1 MVDTPTDRVEAPM
14 EILFVSLS
22 LCCAE
27 ELLAA
32 EDDVPPEEA
41 PVLEVE
47 LAAVDAE
54 DALFEAPVLVP
65 CCMLP
70 VTEEEAD
77 APTVP
82 EK

>member
-1 MVDTPTDRVEAPM
+1 MDTPTDRVDAPM

-22 LCCAE
+22 FCCAE

-32 EDDVPPEEA
+32 EDDVPPEEV
-41 PVLEVE
+41 PVPE
-47 LAAVDAE
+47 AALDAV

-65 CCMLP
+65 CCALP
-70 VTEEEAD
+70 VSEEEAD
-77 APTVP
+77 APTLP